1 MPIVTISHEIGA
13 GGPEIGQQ
21 LADRMGYRYVDHE
34 LISDAARRY
43 GLLEEKLSHLDE
55 SKPSLFERFD
65 AETRRYITVIQTA
78 LYDFAEHDNVVLMG
92 RGGQWLLRGIPHV
105 LRVRVMAPFDVR
117 VKRLGKKL
125 AGPMGEQTNPRTVTE
140 LVRRDDAEKAGR
152 MRYLYE
158 VGITDPALY
167 DLVINTEKLSVA
179 AAVGLIGG
187 VLGQAELATT
197 PAAAQ
202 LVADR
207 SLASRVQVALATHPE
222 TRRYRITVEARSGV
236 VTLEGT
242 AAMDEATDVARGV
255 DGVRDVKMR
264 QMDMPPIPPFVA

>member
-1 MPIVTISHEIGA
+1 MAIVTISHEIGA
-13 GGPEIGQQ
+13 GGPEIGQL
-21 LADRMGYRYVDHE
+21 LAERLGCRYVDHE
-34 LISDAARRY
+34 LISNAATRY

-78 LYDFAEHDNVVLMG
+78 LYDFAEQDNVVLMG

-117 VKRLGKKL
+117 VKRLTKKL

-158 VGITDPALY
+158 VSVTDPSLY
-167 DLVINTEKLSVA
+167 DLVINTEKLSMG
-179 AAVGLIGG
+179 AAVGLLAG
-187 VLGQAELATT
+187 VVGQPELATT
-197 PAAAQ
+197 PASAQ

-222 TRRYRITVEARSGV
+222 TRKYRITVEARSGV

-242 AAMDEATDVARGV
+242 AAMDEAMDVARSV
-255 DGVRDVKMR
+255 EGVRDVNAR
-264 QMDMPPIPPFVA
+264 QVDIPPIPPFVA

>member
-187 VLGQAELATT
+187 VLGQTELATT
-197 PAAAQ
+197 PAATQ

-255 DGVRDVKMR
+255 DGVRDVKVR